1 MNWVN
6 TCNDFAMMTALSTL
20 SCYYEDPWKISKV
33 DEKLVV
39 EEKMGMTVN
48 QGSEQKNIIVQ
59 KY

>member
-1 MNWVN
+1 
-6 TCNDFAMMTALSTL
+6 MMTALSTL